1 MSNMAVG
8 CLIVLL
14 ALLFVVAVWF
24 VLASLF
30 GTGVPSGYLIVKVN
44 P

>member
-1 MSNMAVG
+1 MGNMTVG

-14 ALLFVVAVWF
+14 ALLLVLAVWWI
-24 VLASLF
+24 VASVV
-30 GTGVPSGYLIVKVN
+30 GTGVPSSLIVKVN